1 MRLKRNKGFTL
12 VELLVIIGIIVLLA
26 AVVIP
31 ITVGVLDNSNATQ
44 QTEWVAELQGAVE
57 SYKSVKVENT
67 NEYPRLYRETKNGYN
82 ESAAFLNNAGHGNIP
97 GYTIELINK
106 DNSTKSAET
115 IYDEIRRD
123 FMSATKAFTDIDV
136 KENYYLTDNA
146 KSKEESFVYYYLT
159 GDVKRQRYDELKY
172 YEGTSTEGEID
183 TDEFWV
189 FLTLP
194 EKFQEGHET
203 ETGSGYAG
211 LINDTDNDGKPND
224 PKPGEEVNN
233 TYLNFYVKVVDFA
246 TGEPIS
252 AAQGETITV
261 RLVGNETRRAD
272 VGESGIVFFQKVKSG
287 TYTVEVKSD
296 KNNWLSYPD
305 DTIYVEPSEKGG
317 LVVITRSVK
326 EDGTLTRYIGDYIQ
340 NPYVVRMKRGT
351 LGSMEFTQLVPKW
364 NGSEWVSERETI
376 TDGTIVTVDF
386 TTDTTDPL
394 NTARPQKYIFD
405 TVNKTLPLLNGSQYL
420 TFGEYSMSVT
430 TSKDIFYPVNKQI
443 VSELWGIDDLPD
455 GRYDEIAPY
464 TYVLDLKRQYSKFSG
479 RIIPEETE
487 QILTG
492 TPNEDGKLGYW
503 DDNST
508 VKAQNIKTIIK
519 LKQGGTVVFS
529 TQLDEEGKFSIEGI
543 PDGTYDIEI
552 SDEYNNSFVPA
563 DFPRQITTEGGLY
576 TAEGTMKDADYV
588 RTNLT
593 VNVLFKDNNDPIQNA
608 KVTLQRFG
616 ESATS
621 TQTVGTNGQ
630 TVFTN
635 IKTGFYQL
643 SYTVPYNNT
652 IYYAKV
658 FVGISGKVI
667 TLYPTLLNSTL
678 TFKVQDEY
686 GVTTNLPNGNV
697 RLVLTNIETN
707 TTYVVKTIKV
717 PTNGTVTF
725 TARVGTYKIEILAD
739 NHYITKTVWSNSFK
753 AFDSTKDNLTPFV
766 RNYGT
771 KTIKF
776 DISSETPHVGKVVYK
791 KGSSSMTA
799 SADFVSNVKHER
811 YCTACGYHWTPEN
824 CIFDNS
830 IAANVLSIVGEVG
843 NTKHRVK
850 CKICLINTEDQL
862 HDFSGNYRN
871 STPHT
876 QTNNGTHARA
886 CLYCPDNGYDGD
898 RRNVDNCSNTTI
910 IEATTHT
917 YKCNECGNTPNG
929 STTYSH
935 NYAENASLPNKGYQ
949 QVAQKTSATTGTHNL
964 PCSGCESRGWGRTKD
979 TVGNCSNKETITSTQ
994 HKHECVLCTNN
1005 ILENHN
1011 FNGIYKNVDKHTQ
1024 INNGT
1029 HYRACANC
1037 TGYGFNG
1044 VLNATEACGNDTTA
1058 ETNKHVFTC
1067 PLCKSAEK
1075 YDHSYTGA
1083 VQNIIPHTTK
1093 TNGTHNYKCDV
1104 CGTYGFNNVLNGTES
1119 CAGYDKTEVYA
1130 TEHSVKCTK
1139 CNSET
1144 KEDHNFSSR
1153 PENVTE
1159 HTAINN
1165 GTHHYYCEGC
1175 QEWGVGKTLNATEAC
1190 TNVTTKQA
1198 TTHTYT
1204 CPVCKNANHYNH
1216 NFSGAVK
1223 NKVAHT
1229 TTSNGEH
1236 YWLCTGCDGYGYNG
1250 IWNNSVKCGNKT
1262 TAESTTH
1269 TYTCPTCGS
1278 KESYRHD
1285 YTYDKKIVSSYGA
1298 KGKNGTHDGYC
1309 LGCDTRGWDGTKG
1322 ATGSCP
1328 SRANDYDN
1336 NYHYFSCNICNNYLR
1351 ESHDKTEETIGA
1363 DCVTEAT
1370 VITTCTVSGCY
1381 YEDRDI
1387 GNKDPDN
1394 HVGTINK
1401 ETIKE
1406 KSCFVDGE
1414 YQNRCSACMKIT
1426 KKWTEEK
1433 YGSHDWPTS
1442 WKTDKAAT
1450 CTEDGSKHR
1459 ICKRCGEREDES
1471 IDATGHTEG
1480 GKWHKDET
1488 YHWHICKVCEKD
1500 VYTHEKHNYGK
1511 PSTVNKGDCQNKEK
1525 LKYTCTDCGYSYTDE
1540 GDYGPHTEGTKW
1552 HSDVSKHWH
1561 ICKVCK
1567 DESVTFSKASHSF
1580 GSWSSDG
1587 SSGHSKT
1594 CSKCRYEKTESHNL
1608 CGGSSVK
1615 LTSTATKSGSRY
1627 MYSAKC
1633 KSCGKSIDY
1642 YSSSGDLKKGSTQSF
1657 DSIWGGYSSCP
1668 WCKDCNYYD

>member
-97 GYTIELINK
+97 GYTIELINE
-106 DNSTKSAET
+106 DNSTKTAET

-172 YEGTSTEGEID
+172 YEGTSTEGEIN

-224 PKPGEEVNN
+224 PKPGEKVDN

-479 RIIPEETE
+479 SLIAEETE

-508 VKAQNIKTIIK
+508 LKAQNIKTIIK

-658 FVGISGKVI
+658 FVGTSGKVI

-707 TTYVVKTIKV
+707 TTYAVKTIKV
-717 PTNGTVTF
+717 PTNGIVTF

-753 AFDSTKDNLTPFV
+753 AFDSTKGNLTPFV

-771 KTIKF
+771 KIIKF
-776 DISSETPHVGKVVYK
+776 DISSETPHAGKVVYK

-811 YCTACGYHWTPEN
+811 YCTACGYHWIPEN
-824 CIFDNS
+824 CVFDNT
-830 IAANVLSIVGEVG
+830 IAANVSSIAGEVG

-850 CKICLINTEDQL
+850 CKTCLINTEDQV

-917 YKCNECGNTPNG
+917 YKCNECGNTTGG
-929 STTYSH
+929 STTYNH

-949 QVAQKTSATTGTHNL
+949 QVAQKTSAITGTHNL
-964 PCSGCESRGWGRTKD
+964 PCSGCDSRGWGKTKD
-979 TVGNCSNKETITSTQ
+979 AVGNCSNKETITSTQ
-994 HKHECVLCTNN
+994 HKHECVLCNN
-1005 ILENHN
+1005 QITENHN

-1044 VLNATEACGNDTTA
+1044 VLNATENCGNDTTA

-1067 PLCKSAEK
+1067 PLCKSYTK
-1075 YDHSYTGA
+1075 YDHNYTGA
-1083 VQNIIPHTTK
+1083 VQNVIPHTTK

-1104 CGTYGFNNVLNGTES
+1104 CGTYGFNNVLNGTEA
-1119 CAGYDKTEVYA
+1119 CAGYDVTEVYE
-1130 TEHSVKCTK
+1130 TQHSVKCTK

-1144 KEDHNFSSR
+1144 KEDHNFSSS
-1153 PENVTE
+1153 PKNVTE
-1159 HTAINN
+1159 HTAVDN
-1165 GTHHYYCEGC
+1165 GTHQYYCVGC
-1175 QEWGVGKTLNATEAC
+1175 QRYGVGNVLDATEAC

-1204 CPVCKNANHYNH
+1204 CPTCKSAKSYNH

-1229 TTSNGEH
+1229 TKSNGEH

-1250 IWNNSVKCGNKT
+1250 TWNNSVKCENET
-1262 TAESTTH
+1262 TAQSTTH

-1278 KESYRHD
+1278 NKSYNHNYSENIQIKTA
-1285 YTYDKKIVSSYGA
+1285 YTSSGY
-1298 KGKNGTHDGYC
+1298 GTHDAAC
-1309 LGCDTRGWDGTKG
+1309 TGCNSRGWGSTKDSK
-1322 ATGSCP
+1322 ANCP
-1328 SRANDYDN
+1328 STGHKLNSST
-1336 NYHYFSCNICNNYLR
+1336 HYFECTTCNNYAEFSHSMSNR
-1351 ESHDKTEETIGA
+1351 ESGG
-1363 DCVTEAT
+1363 DCVTYSTIYWDCDYCSYGYDTQGSKKPNNHKGPCREQTVVARSCFTDGSYKTVCQACGTTTDTRTESAYGSHNYGGWIQDTAAT
-1370 VITTCTVSGCY
+1370 CTTEGTKHKTCSRCGAVENGTIPKLSHNYIGKITTAATCTKSGIKTYTCSKCGDSY
-1381 YEDRDI
+1381 TETI
-1387 GNKDPDN
+1387 SSPGHQWGSGVISKGNCMAAKKTTYKCKVCGATKTTTGSKDPSN
-1394 HVGTINK
+1394 HVGT
-1401 ETIKE
+1401 TTS
-1406 KSCFVDGE
+1406 KSNPICP
-1414 YQNRCSACMKIT
+1414 YIT
-1426 KKWTEEK
+1426 VTTVKCTGCGAQISKTTT
-1433 YGSHDWPTS
+1433 GSHKYNHDITCVNGCGFVVCRVCACGANTP
-1442 WKTDKAAT
+1442 DK
-1450 CTEDGSKHR
+1450 S
-1459 ICKRCGEREDES
+1459 
-1471 IDATGHTEG
+1471 
-1480 GKWHKDET
+1480 
-1488 YHWHICKVCEKD
+1488 
-1500 VYTHEKHNYGK
+1500 HNCPNGK
-1511 PSTVNKGDCQNKEK
+1511 PSYPRCTVKIKNAD
-1525 LKYTCTDCGYSYTDE
+1525 
-1540 GDYGPHTEGTKW
+1540 GTYR
-1552 HSDVSKHWH
+1552 
-1561 ICKVCK
+1561 
-1567 DESVTFSKASHSF
+1567 T
-1580 GSWSSDG
+1580 
-1587 SSGHSKT
+1587 
-1594 CSKCRYEKTESHNL
+1594 
-1608 CGGSSVK
+1608 CGGAIINGVCQ
-1615 LTSTATKSGSRY
+1615 A
-1627 MYSAKC
+1627 A
-1633 KSCGKSIDY
+1633 
-1642 YSSSGDLKKGSTQSF
+1642 
-1657 DSIWGGYSSCP
+1657 GGHP
-1668 WCKDCNYYD
+1668 K